1 MNAKLKFVATN
12 ALKNIRTDP
21 QILIELLDESSRA
34 HADVA
39 TGKTSW
45 FSSNQT
51 DKFSEIITLV
61 EGELISKW
69 SNNPT
74 LTKELQAAK
83 AKFKILNGEISK
95 VLVEEW
101 NALFSSRSYAA
112 FENAIKSKVLKANTP
127 FYPIIK
133 RLLQYKYMNSQNQ
146 TSTMSREQMD
156 NILRE
161 KTKYSLLT
169 GELQLRNAQ
178 IKDIPFTAEEKQR
191 LKTIILE
198 EQNKN
203 RGYEDLRPFA
213 VHTGESPE
221 YLHQSEG
228 VAESKRLASQKCS
241 YNAWVGGNKRNRQ
254 SQIKRKKR
262 KTAKRRT
269 RK

>member
-1 MNAKLKFVATN
+1 M
-12 ALKNIRTDP
+12 
-21 QILIELLDESSRA
+21 IELLDESSRA

-51 DKFSEIITLV
+51 DKFKEVISVV

-83 AKFKILNGEISK
+83 AKFKILNGEISN

-112 FENAIKSKVLKANTP
+112 FENAIKSKVLQANIP

-133 RLLQYKYMNSQNQ
+133 RLLQHKYMNSQNQ
-146 TSTMSREQMD
+146 TSTMSRGQMD
-156 NILRE
+156 NILLE
-161 KTKYSLLT
+161 QTKYSLLT
-169 GELQLRNAQ
+169 GELKVRNAR

-191 LKTIILE
+191 LKTILE
-198 EQNKN
+198 EKIKN
-203 RGYEDLRPFA
+203 RDYDAYEDLRPFA

-221 YLHQSEG
+221 YLYHWEA
-228 VAESKRLASQKCS
+228 VAESNRLASQKGT
-241 YNAWVGGNKRNRQ
+241 YKAWFGGNKRNRQ